1 MLLDILEY
9 KYEKKIVEVN
19 NTLIWLLSNNNEIL
33 YFSYKKKD
41 YKYFRLPY
49 IIK

>member
-9 KYEKKIVEVN
+9 KYKQKIVEVN
-19 NTLIWLLSNNNEIL
+19 NTLKWLLSKNKDIV
-33 YFSYKKKD
+33 YFSYKIRD

-49 IIK
+49 VIK